1 MKLFLFVTLLSLL
14 SCQTNRTRFLSQDD
28 RSSEEITLNRDLVGL
43 VDSLTIAELRVDQYR
58 ETKRENSKYVVLNL
72 ADILWDE
79 NTEILSLRS
88 EFVPLIKKVGKQPNL
103 KLLVLYQDDS
113 SSHILQA
120 KNLLFEM
127 GLNSQ
132 QFVLSAEKSFIKT
145 SQITADDLLIYLSD
159 TKRSAQIFEVLQN
172 APTQLHQ
179 IKLAHILLPDMSVI
193 GDSESAKLIP

>member
-1 MKLFLFVTLLSLL
+1 MKWFLFVTLLSLL
-14 SCQTNRTRFLSQDD
+14 SCQTYRTHFLSQDD
-28 RSSEEITLNRDLVGL
+28 RSSEEIILNRDLVGL
-43 VDSLTIAELRVDQYR
+43 VDSLTIAEMRVDQYR
-58 ETKRENSKYVVLNL
+58 ETKSENPKYVVLNL

-79 NTEILSLRS
+79 NTEISSLRA
-88 EFVPLIKKVGKQPNL
+88 EFVPLIRKVGKQTNL
-103 KLLVLYQDDS
+103 KLLVLYQEES

-132 QFVLSAEKSFIKT
+132 QFVLTAEKNFVKT
-145 SQITADDLLIYLSD
+145 SQITAGDLLIYLSD
-159 TKRSAQIFEVLQN
+159 TKRSEHIFEALQN

-193 GDSESAKLIP
+193 GDSESAKLNP